1 MSSTRIGR
9 WGDDFDLRNPT
20 DWDQDGPTVRLMGV
34 HQASSAAAYQ
44 AAREQFLGL
53 ISSPWEPVVPCS
65 FGFDSTLD
73 GFYRVVEGSQRFKP
87 GVTYPNNAFPWT
99 LRLER
104 IPNHQAP
111 KTIVTSTGAERSTKD
126 AGVTDDPW
134 SAVPSDAGGTYGL
147 DGTPAAFTT
156 RTGPGHS
163 DSAWNGQA
171 VQWRTDAYY
180 LGATSGGT
188 SEFRV
193 AQDSHYDM
201 SARLTVDG
209 YTVLGDRWN
218 FSGNL
223 TDWVLS
229 NGYVKLT
236 GSASSFCTITGPGS
250 TPTSWGAVNQA
261 MKVGFYASS
270 TFLSMYPGS
279 SGIDVAGMRVDYND
293 PALVSVTFFG
303 SYNPVSAT
311 TIPVSMTVVLRRGSS
326 YAEFYASAP
335 TTRAWAVGFN
345 STTATTSATGVQ
357 HATSNDA
364 DGNRVFSCMEAETK
378 DNTEGFQ
385 YLSSAAKSGQFCIGV
400 EYGGSSSS
408 GINTVANCRDQYYAA
423 VSEKQDVVG

>member
-1 MSSTRIGR
+1 MTCRIGR
-9 WGDDFDLRNPT
+9 WGDDFDVADPMSWR
-20 DWDQDGPTVRLMGV
+20 QDGDRIRISGLFVG
-34 HQASSAAAYQ
+34 ASTAVMQ

-53 ISSPWEPVVPCS
+53 VLSPWEPVVPCYFS
-65 FGFDSTLD
+65 HDTSKS
-73 GFYRVVEGSQRFKP
+73 GFYEVGGGSFDLTSEH
-87 GVTYPNNAFPWT
+87 TYPNNRVPWNLE
-99 LRLER
+99 LRR

-171 VQWRTDAYY
+171 VQWRTAAYY

-229 NGYVKLT
+229 NGYIKLT

-279 SGIDVAGMRVDYND
+279 SAIDVAGMRVDYND

-303 SYNPVSAT
+303 SYSPVSAT

-423 VSEKQDVVG
+423 VSETQAVVG